1 MATRSKQTS
10 STSAGYT
17 QVYSGT
23 PSYSGTFTGNFIGD
37 LKGVADSAVK
47 LANAMTISFIGDA
60 AGVFQTNGNST
71 QCDLRITKAAVADT
85 AAYAQTAGTV
95 QNAQTAQLSTFAQ
108 EAKTATNAA
117 YATASDTAKYAE
129 AASTAT
135 TANTAALAEYAN
147 VAEKANSA
155 KTAEEVYHA
164 TEADHAKTADSL
176 TDPSTPVL
184 TAKYAEK
191 AGIAQ
196 IAWYDCLGH
205 PIHTYFASKGDL
217 EPYKGMVTIAEGK
230 HLFLTREEKITQAV
244 VRGKAYGSGVVN
256 GNTLEIQIQK
266 LAGGCGGFSVYDD
279 ILFRP
284 ELPPV
289 QDRDTTSIYVENT
302 TGKMAVWDNDNQT
315 WINITSDLSQEA
327 KDELDDLVN
336 KVEEGLKDIDNLYG
350 NVVTIDGAQTIQ
362 GHKHFQLPV
371 CVPIADLNDNTTQGR
386 WAASIHNI
394 RDLQNKVNADLA
406 EAYATFMKYIT
417 TINERLDKQQFGDFL
432 YADKDYTQPVNQGY
446 MEYNTTYV
454 MWLDEDKVYIQLDPD
469 TWQPVDPS
477 REVVWYRFIT
487 KSRSGFVTW
496 YDLRVQTDP
505 KAFVPWTNTEDGK
518 RNIVLDQGS
527 LLKSYDS
534 FGNTKALIG
543 LSKNNTVQTGT
554 QETGYNIRALNG
566 KVTIN
571 GEAVLVSDKDL
582 EGYMPITGGTFTG
595 SISVP
600 DLNINTYDQQVLNS
614 KTTAD
619 LIDSKIRKYDNNLN
633 LQKYMPKAG
642 GDFTGPVTLPDSIDL
657 EAEKDK
663 ALVNLGDIKKLLDGK
678 VSNSGFL
685 KLVLLGTE
693 PICEL
698 EEDVLYSIPLET
710 FDGDSDITSIRV
722 EPDDSAAEPKTG
734 EGVIYKSR
742 DLL

>member
-10 STSAGYT
+10 SVSAGYT

-23 PSYSGTFTGNFIGD
+23 PSYSGTFTGSFVGD
-37 LKGVADSAVK
+37 LSGVASSAVK
-47 LANAMTISFIGDA
+47 LANPMTISFIGDA
-60 AGVFQTNGNST
+60 SGVFQTNGNST
-71 QCDLRITKAAVADT
+71 QCDLRISKAAQADT
-85 AAYAQTAGTV
+85 AAYAESAGSV
-95 QNAQTAQLSTFAQ
+95 QSAQTAQLSAFAQ

-135 TANTAALAEYAN
+135 TANTAARAEYAA
-147 VAEKANSA
+147 VAETANTA
-155 KTAEEVYHA
+155 KIADEVYHA

-184 TAKYAEK
+184 AAKYAEK
-191 AGIAQ
+191 AGIADV
-196 IAWYDCLGH
+196 AWFDCLGN
-205 PIHTYFASKGDL
+205 PIHQYYASKGDL

-266 LAGGCGGFSVYDD
+266 LAGGCGEFSVYDD

-302 TGKMAVWDNDNQT
+302 TGKMAVWDNDNHT
-315 WINITSDLSQEA
+315 WINITSELSQEA
-327 KDELDDLVN
+327 QDNLDQLVTR
-336 KVEEGLKDIDNLYG
+336 VDEGLKELENLYG
-350 NVVTIDGAQTIQ
+350 NLVTIDGAQTITGQ
-362 GHKHFQLPV
+362 KDFQLPV
-371 CVPIADLNDNTTQGR
+371 TVPIADLNDTTTQGR

-394 RDLQNKVNADLA
+394 RDLQNKVNADLS
-406 EAYATFMKYIT
+406 EAYGTFMKYIT

-432 YADKDYTQPVNQGY
+432 YADKDYTLPVNQGF

-454 MWLDEDKVYIQLDPD
+454 MWLDEDKVYIQLDPE

-505 KAFVPWTNTEDGK
+505 KAFVPWTTTEEGK

-543 LSKNNTVQTGT
+543 LSQNNTVQTGT

-566 KVTIN
+566 KITIN
-571 GEAVLVSDKDL
+571 GESIVVTDKDL
-582 EGYMPITGGTFTG
+582 SAYMPITGGIFTG

-619 LIDSKIRKYDNNLN
+619 LIDSKIRKYNNDLN

-642 GDFTGPVTLPDSIDL
+642 GDFTGAVTLPDSIDL
-657 EAEKDK
+657 STEKDN
-663 ALVNLGDIKKLLDGK
+663 ALVNLGDIKKLLDSK
-678 VSNSGFL
+678 VVNSGFL
-685 KLVLLGTE
+685 KLVMLGTD

-698 EEDVLYSIPLET
+698 EEDVLYSIPLEA
-710 FDGDSDITSIRV
+710 FDGDSDISAIRV
-722 EPDDSAAEPKTG
+722 EPDDSTSEPKAG